1 MKLSF
6 AVSVVMLASLA
17 FAAPA
22 PEATITFLDLQPK
35 ANHKLKDAMHDAN
48 LPENNLADLP
58 QGKQTLDGVKFN
70 IGESMIQLGNDI
82 LKDKFP
88 EKVEGIK
95 VGAKFA
101 KLHILHATGYMVP
114 DDTVIGK
121 YLIHYDD
128 KTDAEI
134 EIVYGKDVRD
144 WWYHEGDKD
153 PSKGKVAWKGSN
165 PSAKELSSS
174 LWLFH
179 MTWEN
184 PKPDKKVVSIDYVS
198 SMTHAA
204 PFVIA
209 MTMEDK

>member
-1 MKLSF
+1 MRLSF
-6 AVSVVMLASLA
+6 AAGAVMLASLA

-22 PEATITFLDLQPK
+22 PEATETFLDLQPK
-35 ANHKLKDAMHDAN
+35 GNHKLKDSFHGAAFPD
-48 LPENNLADLP
+48 NNLADLP

-70 IGESMIQLGNDI
+70 IGEMLIQLASDA
-82 LKDKFP
+82 LKEMFP

-95 VGAKFA
+95 VGAKFK
-101 KLHILHATGYMVP
+101 KLHVLHATGYVVP
-114 DDTVIGK
+114 DETVIGK
-121 YLIHYDD
+121 YVIHYDD

-144 WWYHEGDKD
+144 WWRLEGHEE
-153 PSKGKVAWKGSN
+153 PSRGKVAWKGAN
-165 PSAKELSSS
+165 PDAKERAAS

-184 PKPDKKVVSIDYVS
+184 PKPDKKVVNIDYVS
-198 SMTHAA
+198 SLTKAA

-209 MTMEDK
+209 MTIEDK